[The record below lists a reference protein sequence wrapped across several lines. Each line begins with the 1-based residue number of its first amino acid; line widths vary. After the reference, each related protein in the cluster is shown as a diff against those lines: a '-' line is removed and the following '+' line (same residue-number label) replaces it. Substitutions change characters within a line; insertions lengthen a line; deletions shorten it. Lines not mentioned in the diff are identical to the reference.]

1 MAQRLSD
8 IDLCEALSDLFVDN
22 EVDFE
27 LIAQVAQGFPVAHV
41 EMVLFEWVAP
51 VCYTNT
57 LAPVPPIWTGFERD
71 SLWVEVQRLLARE
84 AKAGFAK
91 KLSIMLRQFY
101 LRQRF
106 AEEWRRLLVL
116 LAEKGCK

>member
-1 MAQRLSD
+1 MAQPLSD

>member
-1 MAQRLSD
+1 MAQSLSD
-8 IDLCEALSDLFVDN
+8 IDLCEALSGLFVDN
-22 EVDFE
+22 EAVFE
-27 LIAQVAQGFPVAHV
+27 LIAQVARGFPIAHV

-57 LAPVPPIWTGFERD
+57 LTPVPPIWTGFERD
-71 SLWVEVQRLLARE
+71 SLWAEIQCLLARE

-91 KLSIMLRQFY
+91 KLSIILRQFY

-106 AEEWRRLLVL
+106 AEEWRRLSVL

>member
-1 MAQRLSD
+1 MEQPLSD

-22 EVDFE
+22 EVDYE
-27 LIAQVAQGFPVAHV
+27 YIAKVARAFPVTHV
-41 EMVLFEWVAP
+41 EKVLFEWVAP
-51 VCYTNT
+51 VCYTNP

-71 SLWVEVQRLLARE
+71 LLWAEIQCLLARE

-101 LRQRF
+101 LRQQF
-106 AEEWRRLLVL
+106 AKEWRRLSAL
-116 LAEKGCK
+116 LSEQG

>member
-1 MAQRLSD
+1 MAQSLAD

-22 EVDFE
+22 EIDFE
-27 LIAQVAQGFPVAHV
+27 LIAQVARGFPLAHV

-57 LAPVPPIWTGFERD
+57 LTPVPPIWTGFERD
-71 SLWVEVQRLLARE
+71 SLWAEIQCLRARE

-91 KLSIMLRQFY
+91 KWFIMLRQFY

-106 AEEWRRLLVL
+106 VEEWRRLSVL
-116 LAEKGCK
+116 LVEKE

>member
-1 MAQRLSD
+1 MEQPLSD

-22 EVDFE
+22 EVDYE
-27 LIAQVAQGFPVAHV
+27 YIAKVARAFPVTHV
-41 EMVLFEWVAP
+41 EKVLFEWVAP

-57 LAPVPPIWTGFERD
+57 LAPMPPIWTGFERD
-71 SLWVEVQRLLARE
+71 SLWVEVQRLLERE
-84 AKAGFAK
+84 AEAGFAK

-106 AEEWRRLLVL
+106 AEEWHRLSVL

>member
-1 MAQRLSD
+1 MDQPLSD
-8 IDLCEALSDLFVDN
+8 IDLCEVLSDLFVDN

-27 LIAQVAQGFPVAHV
+27 YIARVARAFPIAHV

-57 LAPVPPIWTGFERD
+57 LTPVPLIWTGFERD
-71 SLWVEVQRLLARE
+71 SLWAEIQSLRSKE

-91 KLSIMLRQFY
+91 KLSITVRQFY
-101 LRQRF
+101 LRRKF
-106 AEEWRRLLVL
+106 ADEWRRLSTL
-116 LAEKGCK
+116 LAEKG

>member
-1 MAQRLSD
+1 MAQSLAD

-27 LIAQVAQGFPVAHV
+27 LIAQVARGFPVAHV

-51 VCYTNT
+51 VSYTNT

-71 SLWVEVQRLLARE
+71 SLWAEIQCLRARE

-101 LRQRF
+101 LRQQF
-106 AEEWRRLLVL
+106 AEEWRRLSVL
-116 LAEKGCK
+116 LAEKGSK

>member
-1 MAQRLSD
+1 MAQSLSD
-8 IDLCEALSDLFVDN
+8 IDLCDALSDLFVDN
-22 EVDFE
+22 QVDFE
-27 LIAQVAQGFPVAHV
+27 LIAQVARGFPIAHV

-57 LAPVPPIWTGFERD
+57 LAPVPPIWTSFERD
-71 SLWVEVQRLLARE
+71 SLWAEVQRLRTRE

-101 LRQRF
+101 LRLRF
-106 AEEWRRLLVL
+106 TEEWRRLSVL

>member
-1 MAQRLSD
+1 MAQPLSD

-27 LIAQVAQGFPVAHV
+27 LIALVAQGFPVAHV

-57 LAPVPPIWTGFERD
+57 LAPVSPIWTGFERD

>member
-1 MAQRLSD
+1 MAQPLSD

-84 AKAGFAK
+84 AKVGFAK
-91 KLSIMLRQFY
+91 KLFIMLRQFY

-106 AEEWRRLLVL
+106 AEEWRRLSGL

>member
-1 MAQRLSD
+1 MDQSLSD

>member
-1 MAQRLSD
+1 MAQSLAD

-27 LIAQVAQGFPVAHV
+27 LIAQVARGFPVAHV
-41 EMVLFEWVAP
+41 KMVLFEWVAP

-57 LAPVPPIWTGFERD
+57 LAPVPPIWTSFERD
-71 SLWVEVQRLLARE
+71 SLWAEVQRLLARE

-106 AEEWRRLLVL
+106 AEEWRRLSVL
-116 LAEKGCK
+116 LVEKE

>member
-1 MAQRLSD
+1 MEQPLSD

-22 EVDFE
+22 EVDYE
-27 LIAQVAQGFPVAHV
+27 YIAKVARAFPVTHV
-41 EMVLFEWVAP
+41 EKVLFEWVAP

-57 LAPVPPIWTGFERD
+57 LAPVPPIWTSFERD
-71 SLWVEVQRLLARE
+71 SLWAEVQRLLARE

-106 AEEWRRLLVL
+106 AEEWHRLLVL

>member
-1 MAQRLSD
+1 MRVEQPLSD

-22 EVDFE
+22 EVDYE
-27 LIAQVAQGFPVAHV
+27 YIARVARAFPVTHV
-41 EMVLFEWVAP
+41 EQVLFEWVAP

-71 SLWVEVQRLLARE
+71 SLWAEIQSLLARE

-91 KLSIMLRQFY
+91 KLSIRLRQFY
-101 LRQRF
+101 LRRQF
-106 AEEWRRLLVL
+106 AKEWSRLSAL
-116 LAEKGCK
+116 LAE

>member
-1 MAQRLSD
+1 VVQSLAD

-27 LIAQVAQGFPVAHV
+27 LIAQVARGFPVAHV

-71 SLWVEVQRLLARE
+71 SLWAEIQRLQARE

-91 KLSIMLRQFY
+91 KLPIMLRQFY

-106 AEEWRRLLVL
+106 AEEWCRLSVLLVGK
-116 LAEKGCK
+116 E

>member
-1 MAQRLSD
+1 MAQSLSD
-8 IDLCEALSDLFVDN
+8 IDLCEAQSDLFVDN

-27 LIAQVAQGFPVAHV
+27 LIAQVARSFPLAHV

-71 SLWVEVQRLLARE
+71 SLWAEIQCLLARE
-84 AKAGFAK
+84 AKAHQPARLALICS
-91 KLSIMLRQFY
+91 LSLVGILLLRYFILYAGQMT
-101 LRQRF
+101 
-106 AEEWRRLLVL
+106 VM
-116 LAEKGCK
+116 

>member
-1 MAQRLSD
+1 MDQPVSD
-8 IDLCEALSDLFVDN
+8 IDLCEVLSDLFVDN

-27 LIAQVAQGFPVAHV
+27 LIAQVARGFPVAHV

-71 SLWVEVQRLLARE
+71 LLWAEVQRLLARE

-101 LRQRF
+101 LRLRF
-106 AEEWRRLLVL
+106 AEEWHRLSVL

>member
-1 MAQRLSD
+1 MKQALSD

-22 EVDFE
+22 EVDYE
-27 LIAQVAQGFPVAHV
+27 HIARVARAFPVAHV
-41 EMVLFEWVAP
+41 EKALFEWVAP

-57 LAPVPPIWTGFERD
+57 QAPVPPIWTGFERD
-71 SLWVEVQRLLARE
+71 SLWAEIQGLLARE

-101 LRQRF
+101 LRQQF
-106 AEEWRRLLVL
+106 AEEWCRLSAL
-116 LAEKGCK
+116 LAEKG

>member
-1 MAQRLSD
+1 MDQPLSD

-27 LIAQVAQGFPVAHV
+27 YIARVARAFPITHV

-57 LAPVPPIWTGFERD
+57 LTPVPPIWIGFERD
-71 SLWVEVQRLLARE
+71 SLWTEIQSLLARE
-84 AKAGFAK
+84 AKAGFTR
-91 KLSIMLRQFY
+91 KLSIALRQFY
-101 LRQRF
+101 LRRQF
-106 AEEWRRLLVL
+106 ADEWHKLSTM
-116 LAEKGCK
+116 LAEKK